1 VVATSVS
8 SSACSVSILIAVN
21 SRRRSFFQFWREA
34 SSTPGDTLGFV
45 LHCLGIALNY
55 RDDSRLRETSVL
67 KPEWVTHGIYNILNA
82 KKLAERQGELQLK
95 ELQEL
100 LPKKRYPFDK
110 HLFLLELMRKF
121 SLCFPFQDEVD
132 RYLVPELLGKEE
144 PEEVTTFQPEHCL
157 NFEYHYGV
165 LPEGLLPRFIVRT
178 HTLSRGQQRW
188 RSGVV
193 LSYEDCRALV
203 KAEPIERRVVVRVRG
218 GDAGARRSLLAIIR
232 YDLDRIHAE
241 FKDRLDAQAK
251 VPLAEFPAFSI
262 DYKKLVAFERQ
273 GVKEFPEFIGQQ
285 VIAVHVNELLNGVDF
300 EEQRDDSLDAL
311 NRAKPLFF
319 SYSHKDEGLRDE
331 LETHLKLLQRQRII
345 STWHDRKILPGDEW
359 DREIDNRLERAAIIL
374 LLISADF
381 IASDYCWD
389 KEVKRALERHA
400 AKDATVVP
408 VLLRSCDWKG
418 APFGKLQGLR
428 TGMKAVTAWP
438 DRDAAWTDVAT
449 GIRAIAERLPP
460 SGLAAL

>member
-1 VVATSVS
+1 M
-8 SSACSVSILIAVN
+8 
-21 SRRRSFFQFWREA
+21 
-34 SSTPGDTLGFV
+34 
-45 LHCLGIALNY
+45 LHCLGIALNF

-67 KPEWVTHGIYNILNA
+67 KPEWVTHGIYSILNA
-82 KKLAERQGELQLK
+82 KKLAERQGELDLK
-95 ELQEL
+95 DLQEL
-100 LPKKRYPFDK
+100 LPRQRYPLDK

-121 SLCFPFQDEVD
+121 SLCFPFQDDAD

-144 PEEVTTFQPEHCL
+144 PEEVATFQPEHCL

-178 HTLSRGQQRW
+178 HTLSRGQARW

-218 GDAGARRSLLAIIR
+218 GDAGSRRSLLAIIR

-251 VPLAEFPAFSI
+251 VPLAEFPAFSV

-285 VIAVHVNELLNGVDF
+285 VVTVDVKELLNGVDF
-300 EEQRDDSLDAL
+300 AEQRDDSLDAL
-311 NRAKPLFF
+311 NRAKSLFF

-331 LETHLKLLQRQRII
+331 LETHLKLLQRQRLI
-345 STWHDRKILPGDEW
+345 STWHDRKILPGNEW
-359 DREIDNRLERAAIIL
+359 DREIDSGSSERPSSSCS
-374 LLISADF
+374 SAQT
-381 IASDYCWD
+381 SS
-389 KEVKRALERHA
+389 R
-400 AKDATVVP
+400 
-408 VLLRSCDWKG
+408 
-418 APFGKLQGLR
+418 R
-428 TGMKAVTAWP
+428 TTAGTMK
-438 DRDAAWTDVAT
+438 
-449 GIRAIAERLPP
+449 
-460 SGLAAL
+460 